1 MTLGIVGI
9 SEMQKWRLKYVIFSQ
24 SRRSTDLLAPS
35 DCSARLGSAR
45 MLHLAWARAI
55 ENKCHERQQNPGYR
69 IVNGQIPI
77 SRDELDT
84 VAQVKPAVEP
94 VIER

>member
-1 MTLGIVGI
+1 MFT
-9 SEMQKWRLKYVIFSQ
+9 Q
-24 SRRSTDLLAPS
+24 SRKSAELFAAS
-35 DCSARLGSAR
+35 DCSEWLGGAR

-55 ENKCHERQQNPGYR
+55 EKKYHERQQNPGYR
-69 IVNGQIPI
+69 IVNSQVPI
-77 SRDELDT
+77 SRDKLDT

>member
-1 MTLGIVGI
+1 VEAG
-9 SEMQKWRLKYVIFSQ
+9 QKGQKCALKYVMFT
-24 SRRSTDLLAPS
+24 RYRKPMELFAPS
-35 DCSARLGSAR
+35 DGNESLGGAR

-55 ENKCHERQQNPGYR
+55 EKKCHERQQNPGYR

-77 SRDELDT
+77 SKDELDT
-84 VAQVKPAVEP
+84 VAQVKPSVEP

>member
-1 MTLGIVGI
+1 
-9 SEMQKWRLKYVIFSQ
+9 
-24 SRRSTDLLAPS
+24 
-35 DCSARLGSAR
+35 

-55 ENKCHERQQNPGYR
+55 EKKCHERQQNPGYR

-84 VAQVKPAVEP
+84 VAQVEPAVEP

>member
-1 MTLGIVGI
+1 
-9 SEMQKWRLKYVIFSQ
+9 
-24 SRRSTDLLAPS
+24 
-35 DCSARLGSAR
+35 
-45 MLHLAWARAI
+45 MLHLAWAHAI
-55 ENKCHERQQNPGYR
+55 EKKCNQRQQNPGYH

-77 SRDELDT
+77 SRDELDP

>member
-1 MTLGIVGI
+1 
-9 SEMQKWRLKYVIFSQ
+9 
-24 SRRSTDLLAPS
+24 
-35 DCSARLGSAR
+35 
-45 MLHLAWARAI
+45 MLHFVWTRAI
-55 ENKCHERQQNPGYR
+55 EKKCHERQQNPGYR
-69 IVNGQIPI
+69 IINGQIPI